1 MIDIQSDVSLL
12 PYNTFQVDV
21 QAKYFVDIHQ
31 EEDLEELFETGIFA
45 KEKHLIL
52 GGGANV
58 LFTQDING
66 LVIKVSLKGIECL
79 SGLDVSSLKSPL
91 PPFQK
96 GGSKVLVQAMA
107 GEDWSGFVEYCNRKG
122 RAGIENLIAIPG
134 QVGTA
139 PVSNIGAY
147 GMEIGERVV
156 WVEGYDL
163 EKKEWKKFDHEECGF
178 AYRDSIFKSELR
190 GKFLITRV
198 VFALEQLSEE
208 YLFKLDYPDVQRVL
222 EERSINI
229 LDCRASLAMTPNSLE
244 QVSEIISEI
253 RASKL
258 PDPNKIGTAG
268 SFFAN
273 PIIKKSDFDLLIQKF
288 PELISYPHGDEVK
301 LSAGQLID
309 LAGLKGYSNGK
320 AGTSSK
326 HALIVINEGGSA
338 EDVLEVV
345 EHIQIVVKEKFGV
358 ALKPEVVYI

>member
-1 MIDIQSDVSLL
+1 
-12 PYNTFQVDV
+12 
-21 QAKYFVDIHQ
+21 
-31 EEDLEELFETGIFA
+31 
-45 KEKHLIL
+45 
-52 GGGANV
+52 
-58 LFTQDING
+58 
-66 LVIKVSLKGIECL
+66 
-79 SGLDVSSLKSPL
+79 
-91 PPFQK
+91 
-96 GGSKVLVQAMA
+96 
-107 GEDWSGFVEYCNRKG
+107 
-122 RAGIENLIAIPG
+122 
-134 QVGTA
+134 VGTA

-326 HALIVINEGGSA
+326 HALIVINE
-338 EDVLEVV
+338 
-345 EHIQIVVKEKFGV
+345 
-358 ALKPEVVYI
+358 